1 MRRLLPLLF
10 LGLACLLLW
19 SSLARAQ
26 DFALPGLAGDA
37 NRYAGAL
44 TARTPAGGSPQARK
58 QAEDAAAAATK
69 AADWTAAASAWE
81 KRIGLGEATAAQ
93 WLALAQAQQ
102 RRTPPDAAHALQAAW
117 QAFTR
122 ADGPAAEAPALLA
135 MADALT
141 TMNRPVQAIE
151 ALQAASDR
159 LPEDARIRQALEQA
173 RRTAGVLV
181 RRVQTEPDADPAR
194 ACLTFTVAPTRRDD
208 FQPQDWVRL
217 DPPVPA
223 AGVTREGD
231 QICISGLPAG
241 ATTRVTLRAGLPG
254 EGGLSLAKD
263 TTLSIAMADKHP
275 RVDFDTRLFLL
286 PRDQVPAIGMTTV
299 NLSSVKLTIV
309 RLSERNVVA
318 FIRATRLGQPVD
330 LWTADQ
336 IKEET
341 GRVIW
346 EGSAPI
352 PNWQPNRSTRTALPL
367 PEAMQTAGP
376 GLYALIVRAG
386 DGTPNATAGVQML
399 LRTDFAPTV
408 WRGSDGL
415 TVQVRGYAD
424 VQPRA
429 GVTLRLLAEN
439 NDVLAETIADADGVG
454 RFAAPLLR
462 GEGPVAPR
470 AVEVLGGDDFT
481 LLDLNAA
488 SFDLSDRGVTGL
500 PHPGPLDAY
509 VWSDRGIY
517 RPGETVQVMALLR
530 DAAGR
535 PADIPARLIVKRPNG
550 QVFQELTPPRLGDAA
565 LHVPVALSA
574 GAPAGTWSVE
584 VKADP
589 GLPPIGRAE
598 FRVDAFVPD
607 RMAVD
612 LGAISGPIVPGK
624 PYRLPVTARFLY
636 GAPASGL
643 SGQAQMRLVLDP
655 VPFPSLAGYALGLVD
670 EAYAPDAKDLP
681 LPDTDAD
688 GRTTLDIPLPRAP
701 DTTHPLK
708 LSVSVG
714 VNDPSGHA
722 SLATT
727 EIPVRP
733 SGPLIGVKPAFTG
746 GAVDAGAEAAFDV
759 IAVNPDGAR
768 IPLQARVRL
777 VRERPDWRVVMRGSL
792 ARYETVWRDE
802 PLETRQ
808 VTIPADAPLRIAR
821 KLDFGRY
828 RLEVLQQDGLAA
840 TSVRFRAGWI
850 ASDSPDV
857 PDQVDVSADRKT
869 YAPGETARI
878 HIAPPFAG
886 EATLLVLTDRVHT
899 LRTLPVAAGGTD
911 VEVPVSA
918 DWGPGAY
925 VAVHVF
931 RTAADAKARPGR
943 AIGLTWVG
951 IDPATRT
958 LPLAFEVAS
967 KYDPRARAEIRL
979 RTDPGAWVSL
989 AAVDEGILRLTSFV
1003 SPDPTNHFLGRR
1015 RLGMDIRD
1023 DWGRLIP
1030 PPDAQ
1035 ATALRQGGDE
1045 GSFALP
1051 DIPQKTVT
1059 LFVPP
1064 VQAGADGLVTIPLD
1078 FPDFAGQVRL
1088 MAVAWSASRLGAA
1101 ATDVLVRDP
1110 LVAEPL
1116 LPRFLAPGDVA
1127 RLTVLLQNLELPA
1140 GEAVATVSVAG
1151 PLAVQGE
1158 TRLAATLAPGARALP
1173 STMLSA
1179 TGAGRGSVRLDVTG
1193 PNGFHVQREAGI
1205 TVRPAR
1211 GAATIVAGAELPPN
1225 ADATLTPAGGFLP
1238 GTWRASA
1245 TFGSPVRYDVAGL
1258 VQALDRYAYW
1268 CLEQATSRGFPLA
1281 LLPDGP
1287 LAGPDRAAKLQQAV
1301 ASVLDR
1307 QRFDGGFALWSASG
1321 QAEPWLS
1328 LYATDFLQRARAA
1341 GATVPDQALADALKF
1356 VAQGADEAGDEPI
1369 DRATQPYRL
1378 YLLARADRGRP
1389 GAARVLAERIGRL
1402 PTPLAKAQLAATLAL
1417 AHDRPR
1423 AEAAFAAALADTGR
1437 RWWGEDYGTALRDQ
1451 AAIALL
1457 LKESGLLP
1465 DRLAALLTQM
1475 PGPDL
1480 VPEALSTQEQ
1490 AWTAG
1495 AAAVLGRDA
1504 RPVKL
1509 ALNGTPQAE
1518 APVIT
1523 LPLSG
1528 TATVRNLGDRP
1539 VWRSVSATGV
1549 PATALPAARAQM
1561 RLTRK
1566 FLTLDG
1572 QPLDLDKLRQNTVFV
1587 LLLEGKAED
1596 GQAHRALV
1604 QHGLPAGWELAG
1616 RLGPGDVPGLGWIGK
1631 LSDTEAQP
1639 AADDRYA
1646 AVIGLDAEHPDFRV
1660 AVRVRAVT
1668 PGTFEL
1674 PGAEVAD
1681 MYRPAVF
1688 ARQNA
1693 GRITVQASE

>member
-1 MRRLLPLLF
+1 MRRLLPLLL
-10 LGLACLLLW
+10 LGLTCLLLW
-19 SSLARAQ
+19 TGLARAQ
-26 DFALPGLAGDA
+26 TFELPGVAADA
-37 NRYAGAL
+37 NRYASQL
-44 TARTPAGGSPQARK
+44 TARAPAGGSPQARK
-58 QAEDAAAAATK
+58 QAEEAAAAATR
-69 AADWTAAASAWE
+69 AGDWAAAATAWE
-81 KRIGLGEATAAQ
+81 KRIGLGNATAAQ

-117 QAFTR
+117 QGFVM
-122 ADGPAAEAPALLA
+122 ADGPAAEVPALLA
-135 MADALT
+135 MSDALT
-141 TMNRPVQAIE
+141 AQKRPVQAIE
-151 ALQAASDR
+151 ALQAAADR
-159 LPEDARIRQALEQA
+159 MPEDAQVRQALEQA
-173 RRTAGVLV
+173 RRAAGVLV

-194 ACLTFTVAPTRRDD
+194 ACLTFTVPPTRRDD
-208 FQPQDWVRL
+208 FHPQDWVRL
-217 DPPVPA
+217 DPPVPT

-286 PRDQVPAIGMTTV
+286 PRDQTPAVGMTTV
-299 NLSSVKLTIV
+299 NLSAVKLTIA

-346 EGSAPI
+346 EGTAPI
-352 PNWQPNRSTRTALPL
+352 AGWQPNKPTRTALPL

-386 DGTPNATAGVQML
+386 DGTPNATPGVQML

-424 VQPRA
+424 VKPRA

-439 NDVLAETIADADGVG
+439 NDVLAETTTDADGVG

-470 AVEVLGGDDFT
+470 AVEVLGGNDFT

-488 SFDLSDRGVTGL
+488 AFDLSDRGVAGL
-500 PHPGPLDAY
+500 PDPGPLDAY

-517 RPGETVQVMALLR
+517 RPGETVQLMALLR

-535 PADIPARLIVKRPNG
+535 PVDIPARVIVKRPNG
-550 QVFQELTPPRLGDAA
+550 QEFEAVTPPRLGDAA
-565 LHVPVALSA
+565 LHVPVVLSA
-574 GAPAGTWSVE
+574 GAPAGTWTVE

-589 GLPPIGRAE
+589 GLPPIGRTE

-607 RMAVD
+607 RMAVEF
-612 LGAISGPIVPGK
+612 GASPGPIVPGK
-624 PYRLPVTARFLY
+624 PYSLPVTARFLY
-636 GAPASGL
+636 GAPAAGL
-643 SGQAQMRLVLDP
+643 TGQAQMRLVVDP
-655 VPFPSLAGYALGLVD
+655 APFPVLAGYAVGLVD
-670 EAYAPDAKDLP
+670 ETYAPDSKDLP
-681 LPDTDAD
+681 LPDTDAE
-688 GRTTLDIPLPRAP
+688 GHTTLDIPLPRAP

-727 EIPVRP
+727 EVPVRP
-733 SGPLIGVKPAFTG
+733 SGPLIGVKPGFTG
-746 GAVDAGAEAAFDV
+746 GAIDANTEAAFDV
-759 IAVNPDGAR
+759 ITVNPEGAR
-768 IPLQARVRL
+768 VALPARVRL

-808 VTIPADAPLRIAR
+808 VTIPADAPLHIAR

-857 PDQVDVSADRKT
+857 PDQVDVSADRKS

-886 EATLLVLTDRVHT
+886 QATLLVLTDRVHA

-931 RTAADAKARPGR
+931 RAAADAKARPSR

-951 IDPATRT
+951 IDPATRK
-958 LPLAFEVAS
+958 LPLAFDVAP

-1030 PPDAQ
+1030 PPDAP
-1035 ATALRQGGDE
+1035 ATALRQGGDA

-1059 LFVPP
+1059 LFAAP
-1064 VQAGADGLVTIPLD
+1064 VQAGPDGVVTFPLD

-1088 MAVAWSASRLGAA
+1088 MAVGWSGSKLGAA

-1151 PLAVQGE
+1151 PLALQGE
-1158 TRLAATLAPGARALP
+1158 TRLAATLATGAQALP
-1173 STMLSA
+1173 STLLAA
-1179 TGAGRGSVRLDVTG
+1179 TGAGRGTVRLDVTG
-1193 PNGFHVQREAGI
+1193 PNGFHVRRETGI

-1211 GAATIVAGAELPPN
+1211 GAATVVAGAELPPG
-1225 ADATLTPAGGFLP
+1225 AEATLTPAGGFLS
-1238 GTWRASA
+1238 GTWRATA

-1287 LAGPDRAAKLQQAV
+1287 LAGPDRAARLQQAV
-1301 ASVLDR
+1301 ESVLDR
-1307 QRFDGGFALWSASG
+1307 QRYDGGFALWSASG

-1341 GATVPDQALADALKF
+1341 GAAVPDQALADALKF
-1356 VAQGADEAGDEPI
+1356 VAQGADEAGDDPL

-1389 GAARVLAERIGRL
+1389 GAARVIAERIDRL
-1402 PTPLAKAQLAATLAL
+1402 PTPLAKAQLGAALAL

-1437 RWWGEDYGTALRDQ
+1437 RWWSEDYGTALRDQ
-1451 AAIALL
+1451 AALALL

-1465 DRLAALLTQM
+1465 DRLATLVGQM

-1480 VPEALSTQEQ
+1480 VPNALSTQEQ
-1490 AWTAG
+1490 AWAAG

-1504 RPVKL
+1504 RPIRIAVG
-1509 ALNGTPQAE
+1509 GTPQAE

-1523 LPLSG
+1523 LPLDG
-1528 TATVRNLGDRP
+1528 AVTVRNLGERA

-1549 PATALPAARAQM
+1549 PAAALPAARAQM
-1561 RLTRK
+1561 RITRK

-1572 QPLDLDKLRQNTVFV
+1572 QPLDLDGLRQNTVFV

-1616 RLGPGDVPGLGWIGK
+1616 RLGPGDVPGMGWIGK
-1631 LSDTEAQP
+1631 LSETEAQP

-1646 AVIGLDAEHPDFRV
+1646 AVIALDAEHPDFRV

-1681 MYRPAVF
+1681 MYRPTIF
-1688 ARQNA
+1688 ARQNT